1 MKRISTTK
9 RAVLTLWWLTSYI
22 IPRYFEELSSMSSR
36 NQEVRQI
43 YFTRG
48 LSFDGHFTNPEQIMQ
63 NRNLL
68 ATNKPIIYQTER
80 LKASREWN
88 CINIM
93 PSPPKKKLNDV
104 VLKIGN
110 LNFFVSNNYA
120 LNDRWD
126 GIETMLKFGHTM
138 IPLWKNI
145 STFLSTSANIICSV
159 LFNILLTE
167 TKNNYLYN
175 W

>member
-80 LKASREWN
+80 LKASLEWN

-93 PSPPKKKLNDV
+93 PSPPKKN
-104 VLKIGN
+104 
-110 LNFFVSNNYA
+110 
-120 LNDRWD
+120 
-126 GIETMLKFGHTM
+126 
-138 IPLWKNI
+138 
-145 STFLSTSANIICSV
+145 
-159 LFNILLTE
+159 
-167 TKNNYLYN
+167 
-175 W
+175 

>member
-1 MKRISTTK
+1 M
-9 RAVLTLWWLTSYI
+9 
-22 IPRYFEELSSMSSR
+22 FSR

-48 LSFDGHFTNPEQIMQ
+48 LSFDRHFTNPEQIMQ

-80 LKASREWN
+80 WKASREWN

-93 PSPPKKKLNDV
+93 PSPPKKKKLNDV

-120 LNDRWD
+120 LNNR
-126 GIETMLKFGHTM
+126 
-138 IPLWKNI
+138 
-145 STFLSTSANIICSV
+145 
-159 LFNILLTE
+159 
-167 TKNNYLYN
+167 
-175 W
+175 

>member
-1 MKRISTTK
+1 
-9 RAVLTLWWLTSYI
+9 
-22 IPRYFEELSSMSSR
+22 MSSR

-48 LSFDGHFTNPEQIMQ
+48 LNFDGHFTNPEQIMQ

-80 LKASREWN
+80 LKVSREWN

-93 PSPPKKKLNDV
+93 PSPPEKKLNDV

-120 LNDRWD
+120 LNDR
-126 GIETMLKFGHTM
+126 
-138 IPLWKNI
+138 
-145 STFLSTSANIICSV
+145 
-159 LFNILLTE
+159 
-167 TKNNYLYN
+167 
-175 W
+175 

>member
-1 MKRISTTK
+1 
-9 RAVLTLWWLTSYI
+9 
-22 IPRYFEELSSMSSR
+22 MSSR

-43 YFTRG
+43 YFMRG

-80 LKASREWN
+80 LKASLEWN

-93 PSPPKKKLNDV
+93 PSPPEKKLNDV
-104 VLKIGN
+104 VLKISN

-120 LNDRWD
+120 LNDR
-126 GIETMLKFGHTM
+126 
-138 IPLWKNI
+138 
-145 STFLSTSANIICSV
+145 
-159 LFNILLTE
+159 
-167 TKNNYLYN
+167 
-175 W
+175 

>member
-22 IPRYFEELSSMSSR
+22 IPRYFEELFSMSSI

-80 LKASREWN
+80 LKTSREWN

-93 PSPPKKKLNDV
+93 PSPPKKN
-104 VLKIGN
+104 
-110 LNFFVSNNYA
+110 
-120 LNDRWD
+120 
-126 GIETMLKFGHTM
+126 
-138 IPLWKNI
+138 
-145 STFLSTSANIICSV
+145 
-159 LFNILLTE
+159 
-167 TKNNYLYN
+167 
-175 W
+175 